1 MMWVGL
7 TGGIASGKS
16 TVTKMLR
23 EKKISVICADEVAKS
38 VVQHGTV
45 GFEKVVDLFGDQV
58 IGQDGE
64 LNRKKIGELVFNRPD
79 LLVKLERIVHPL
91 VKKEVG
97 RQKKDLES
105 QGCQL
110 CFYDV
115 PLLFEKKMED
125 DFDQIVLVYCD
136 EATQKKRLMAR
147 NNMSE
152 SDAEVRLKAQIP
164 IDEKL
169 HRSDY
174 ILKNS
179 GTLEN
184 LAANLDVYLNGL
196 ST

>member
-1 MMWVGL
+1 MWVGL

-23 EKKISVICADEVAKS
+23 EKKIAVICADEVAKA
-38 VVQHGTV
+38 VVQHGTN

-58 IGQDGE
+58 IGPDGE
-64 LNRKKIGELVFNRPD
+64 LNRKKIGDLVFNRPEM
-79 LLVKLERIVHPL
+79 LTKLERIVHPL

-97 RQKKDLES
+97 RQRKALEQ

-136 EATQKKRLMAR
+136 EATQKQRLMSR
-147 NNMSE
+147 NKLSE
-152 SDAEVRLKAQIP
+152 SEADARLKAQVP

-174 ILKNS
+174 IIKNS

-184 LAANLDVYLNGL
+184 LAANLDEYLSGL
-196 ST
+196 DV